1 MNNTVKNIVRF
12 IILLFVQ
19 VFILNQIEIGFGIQL
34 MVYPLFI
41 FLLPMKMNRIT
52 LLFIAFTFGIFI
64 DAFSDTYGLHTSAL
78 LLFAFLKP
86 ILFNLLFNQDDYDPL
101 VEMNVLNMGVVWYI
115 KLFGTLLFIH
125 HFWFFFMEMF
135 QLNKI
140 GFVLQ
145 KTLLSLPLS
154 FLISILLQ
162 YLFVKK
168 HK

>member
-1 MNNTVKNIVRF
+1 MKGVVPNISRF
-12 IILLFVQ
+12 IVLLFVQ
-19 VFILNQIEIGFGIQL
+19 VLLLNQIEIGFGIQL

-41 FLLPMKMNRIT
+41 FLLPMKMNRIA
-52 LLFIAFTFGIFI
+52 LLFLAFIFGLFI
-64 DAFSDTYGLHTSAL
+64 DAFSNTYGLHTSAI

-86 ILFNLLFNQDDYDPL
+86 MIFNLFYNQDDFDPNI
-101 VEMNVLNMGVVWYI
+101 EMNVLNMGTIWYI
-115 KLFGTLLFIH
+115 KVFGTLLFIH
-125 HFWFFFMEMF
+125 HFWFFFIEMF

-140 GFVLQ
+140 GFVFQ

>member
-1 MNNTVKNIVRF
+1 MNGLVLNITRF
-12 IILLFVQ
+12 IVLLFVQ
-19 VFILNQIEIGFGIQL
+19 VLLLNQIEIGFGIQL

-52 LLFIAFTFGIFI
+52 LLFLAFMFGIFI
-64 DAFSDTYGLHTSAL
+64 DAFSNTYGLHTSAI

-86 ILFNLLFNQDDYDPL
+86 MIFNLFYNQDDFDPSI
-101 VEMNVLNMGVVWYI
+101 EMNVLNMGIIWYV
-115 KLFGTLLFIH
+115 KVFGTLLFIH
-125 HFWFFFMEMF
+125 HFWFFFIEMF

-140 GFVLQ
+140 GFVFQ

-168 HK
+168 QK